1 MTPGQHIERSKK
13 RLAEAET
20 LLRNKLPEG
29 ACNRAYYAAYEAML
43 ATLAATGVST
53 ASSHK
58 GNRVLFYQHVVN
70 AGRIK
75 RDVAAAI
82 GRTEE
87 ARLLAD
93 YTGENIRADAAET
106 AVSQAREFVA
116 AVEKILASSTKTGA

>member
-1 MTPGQHIERSKK
+1 MTPKQHIERSKK

-29 ACNRAYYAAYEAML
+29 ACNRAYYAVYEAML

-53 ASSHK
+53 ANTHK

-70 AGRIK
+70 AGRIT
-75 RDVAAAI
+75 RDIAAAI

-93 YTGENIRADAAET
+93 YTGENIRAEAAKT
-106 AVSQAREFVA
+106 AVRQAREFVA
-116 AVEKILASSTKTGA
+116 AVEKYFATSM